1 MYDRIL
7 VPIDG
12 SAPSLRGLQEAVSVG
27 KCMGS
32 KLVLLHVVD
41 DFPMVVEMAPA
52 SAYEHTLAL
61 MRQRGQE
68 VLAQAAAA
76 VKAAGLEA
84 ETLLRDVQQETV
96 ADAILDQARASGC
109 QLIVMGT
116 HGRRGMKRLAMG
128 SDAELVLRASPVPV
142 LLVREKGSA
151 G

>member
-12 SAPSLRGLQEAVSVG
+12 SPPSLRGLQEAIALG
-27 KCMGS
+27 KCVGA
-32 KLVLLHVVD
+32 KLVLLHIVD

-52 SAYEHTLAL
+52 PAYQQTLEL

-68 VLAQAAAA
+68 VLARAHDTVQ
-76 VKAAGLEA
+76 AAGLEA
-84 ETLLRDVQQETV
+84 EVLLRDVQQETV
-96 ADAILDQARASGC
+96 ADAILDQARASSC

-142 LLVREKGSA
+142 LLVREKGNA

>member
-7 VPIDG
+7 VPVDG
-12 SAPSLRGLQEAVSVG
+12 SPPSLRGLQEAIALG
-27 KCMGS
+27 KCAGA
-32 KLVLLHVVD
+32 KLVLLHIVD

-52 SAYEHTLAL
+52 PAYQQTLEL

-68 VLAQAAAA
+68 VLARARDTVQ
-76 VKAAGLEA
+76 AAGLEA
-84 ETLLRDVQQETV
+84 EVLLRDVQQETV
-96 ADAILDQARASGC
+96 ADAILDQARASSC

>member
-12 SAPSLRGLQEAVSVG
+12 SGPSLRGLQEAVAIG
-27 KCMGS
+27 QKMGS
-32 KLVLLHVVD
+32 RLVLLHIVD
-41 DFPMVVEMAPA
+41 NFPMLLEMAPA
-52 SAYEHTLAL
+52 PAYEQTLNL
-61 MRQRGQE
+61 MRERGEE
-68 VLAQAAAA
+68 VLAKARST
-76 VKAAGLEA
+76 VLAAGLEVDA
-84 ETLLRDVQQETV
+84 QLRDIQQETV
-96 ADAILDQARASGC
+96 ADAILDQARTSHC

-142 LLVREKGSA
+142 LMVRETGSA